1 MRSFINIIFYVV
13 LLDVCMAGSAFAQ
26 TYYIDY
32 ATGADSNSG
41 TTKTAPWKRHPY
53 MASWSGGAKYTHA
66 AGDQFIFKG
75 GVTWTADAFLM
86 TVKAGGSAA
95 APDYYGVDETWFAGS
110 QFARPVFDAQGT
122 AKNGMVTIDTASNI
136 TIDNIEMR
144 DVVFTDNEGSGLISI
159 GINPKNI
166 LVKNCFL
173 HKWTLAGGIATDDAH
188 GGVIVSTANLPP
200 DGIVVDSTTI
210 SNSEYSSTKNNGVAI
225 RSVQTVSN
233 STIND
238 VPTAI
243 LYAGNVH
250 DNHIFNID
258 YPKSD
263 FDPAY
268 HTNLIY
274 MAAQSFNPPVEHIYN
289 NKIHDIGTGAGVY
302 AEPCFYA
309 QFGYATIHI
318 YNNLIY
324 NAKNSGGGII
334 LVDSENGKGACGNV
348 YIYQNTLQMP
358 DNAQI
363 GMIRTISN
371 HSGTNKINTLVIKN
385 NHYIGPNGEWDTNL
399 ANNPSSTNNIQMTNT
414 AANTNG
420 YNLAG
425 SFKPSSSTS
434 PTVNKGLNFTCAAC
448 ADIDKDFQGVA
459 RGEGGAWDVGAY
471 EFTSSPS
478 LTLASPKNL
487 RFQ

>member
-1 MRSFINIIFYVV
+1 MKRSVQTFIKAMLLQLIVV
-13 LLDVCMAGSAFAQ
+13 SSAFAQ

-32 ATGADSNSG
+32 LGGADTNSG
-41 TTKTAPWKRHPY
+41 TSKTAPWKYHPY
-53 MASWSGGAKYTHA
+53 MAGWSGGAKYAHA

-75 GVTWTADAFLM
+75 GVTWTSDAFLM
-86 TVKAGGSAA
+86 SIAAGGSPA

-110 QFARPVFDAQGT
+110 QFARPVFDVQGK
-122 AKNGMVTIDTASNI
+122 AKNGIVSIDSASYI
-136 TIDNIEMR
+136 TIDNIEMK
-144 DVVFTDNEGSGLISI
+144 DVVFTDNEGSGLITI
-159 GINPKNI
+159 GIKPKNI
-166 LVKNCFL
+166 QVKNCFL
-173 HKWTLAGGIATDDAH
+173 HKWTLASGIATDDAH

-200 DGIVVDSTTI
+200 EGIVIDSTTI

-243 LYAGNVH
+243 LYAGDVH
-250 DNHIFNID
+250 NNHIFNID
-258 YPKSD
+258 YPNND

-324 NAKNSGGGII
+324 NARNSGGGII
-334 LVDSENGKGACGNV
+334 LVDSENGNGACGSV

-371 HSGTNKINTLVIKN
+371 HSGTNKIGTLVIKN

-399 ANNPSSTNNIQMTNT
+399 ASSSSSTNNIQMTNT
-414 AANTNG
+414 VANTNG
-420 YNLAG
+420 YNTAG

-448 ADIDKDFQGVA
+448 AYIDKDFQGVL

-471 EFTSSPS
+471 EFTSSSS
-478 LTLASPKNL
+478 LSLLSPKNL